1 METLIATAVTDKNQ
15 ISVCLDDDFVR
26 IQYNGCADN
35 KTVGI
40 FSMSRRKFL
49 SRLDKTGTRIVA
61 IPGFTLRMIVDDE
74 IVHFNARTVDDF
86 SPSLVMEKV
95 VLRTLIRAL

>member
-1 METLIATAVTDKNQ
+1 MDTLIATAVADKNQ
-15 ISVCLDDDFVR
+15 ISICLDDVFVR
-26 IQYNGCADN
+26 IRYNDCAGN

-40 FSMSRRKFL
+40 FSMSRKKFL
-49 SRLDKTGTRIVA
+49 SRLDKIGTRIVA

-95 VLRTLIRAL
+95 VLRTLIRAM